1 MGIAELK
8 QLAQI
13 INLIKCKNIKL
24 IFDIDIPNFID
35 LLEFRPFLIKPNVTE
50 LQKIL
55 LTLEYQILPELKTR
69 CINCKV

>member
-50 LQKIL
+50 LQKIFAHTGIPNFTWIKNSMYKL
-55 LTLEYQILPELKTR
+55 
-69 CINCKV
+69 